1 MINWI
6 KNKLSKPATAEE
18 PEENPDE
25 VEEKFSP
32 VGVRVRPHPD
42 VELKP
47 ADTHVAGYN
56 VDETVAIVDDEH
68 SATVNDM
75 KTTGVDPY
83 NAGPISKSEA
93 EEADSEK

>member
-6 KNKLSKPATAEE
+6 KNILSRPATAEE
-18 PEENPDE
+18 PEETPDE

-32 VGVRVRPHPD
+32 VGVRVRLPEP
-42 VELKP
+42 LKP
-47 ADTHVAGYN
+47 ADSHVAGYN
-56 VDETVAIVDDEH
+56 VDETAASVDDEH
-68 SATVNDM
+68 STTVNDM

-93 EEADSEK
+93 EEPDSEK